1 MVKSRQNAE
10 ADSIFEHKSKYS
22 KSNRTSVSGY
32 KLDDLKTK
40 ILTATYRENSRQSMN
55 DTKSL
60 AQITKETLNKI

>member
-32 KLDDLKTK
+32 KLDDMKTK
-40 ILTATYRENSRQSMN
+40 LLTAT
-55 DTKSL
+55 
-60 AQITKETLNKI
+60 